1 MDNGWLETCMPTQ
14 SRYGFADSCLNNHK
28 IEMFCEFISWVVKKK
43 TKTKKK
49 KLAIVGLYSQSEL
62 AL

>member
-1 MDNGWLETCMPTQ
+1 
-14 SRYGFADSCLNNHK
+14 
-28 IEMFCEFISWVVKKK
+28 MFCEFISWVVKKK

-49 KLAIVGLYSQSEL
+49 LAIVGLYSQSEL

>member
-1 MDNGWLETCMPTQ
+1 MPTQ

>member
-1 MDNGWLETCMPTQ
+1 MPTQ

-28 IEMFCEFISWVVKKK
+28 IEVFCEFISWVVKKK
-43 TKTKKK
+43 TKTKE
-49 KLAIVGLYSQSEL
+49 LAIVGLYSQSEL